1 MSACFIIPTRSHL
14 IDGRQ
19 GNHIAFIYQ
28 ATPSPWPRW
37 QVLSSTT
44 EDRRPLGSSR
54 VMITR
59 TGFGAWALGGG
70 RAFGW
75 GPQDDAVSLA
85 TMRHGLKLGV
95 NWIDTAA
102 VYGLGHSEEVVG
114 RLLRER
120 TPAER
125 PMVFTKCGLIWD
137 PNNPMAPP
145 QRVLKPESIRQ
156 ECDASL
162 RRLGVERI
170 DLYQFH
176 WPAETGTPVED
187 SWGEM
192 GRAVKEGKVRLG
204 GVSNLGVWFLERCE
218 AIRHVD

>member
-1 MSACFIIPTRSHL
+1 MNLP
-14 IDGRQ
+14 Q
-19 GNHIAFIYQ
+19 
-28 ATPSPWPRW
+28 
-37 QVLSSTT
+37 
-44 EDRRPLGSSR
+44 RPLGSSR

-59 TGFGAWALGGG
+59 TGFGAWAIGGG
-70 RAFGW
+70 GWAFGW

-85 TMRHGLKLGV
+85 TMRHALKLGV

-176 WPAETGTPVED
+176 WPDETGTPIED
-187 SWGEM
+187 SWNEM
-192 GRAVKEGKVRLG
+192 VRLIKEGKVRLG
-204 GVSNLGVWFLERCE
+204 RRIVTGTM
-218 AIRHVD
+218 